1 MPFQHALIVRLQG
14 SQMGDERIYS
24 IEKSFLS
31 EDLKEGN
38 YRPACNT
45 PVRCHFTGK
54 LIVTKVHAGWV

>member
-1 MPFQHALIVRLQG
+1 
-14 SQMGDERIYS
+14 MGDERIYS

-54 LIVTKVHAGWV
+54 LIVTKGINLPFIQSACEQLW